1 MRHISIKQLVK
12 EQLESKIVSS
22 QVFIATTVDSKYP
35 MSLLICA
42 ELNYTDVIPDKKNF
56 QLRARILNH
65 QDPVVQY
72 TKNDINHRI
81 ALAMFGKCQA
91 LQD

>member
-1 MRHISIKQLVK
+1 M
-12 EQLESKIVSS
+12 
-22 QVFIATTVDSKYP
+22 DSKYP

-42 ELNYTDVIPDKKNF
+42 ELNYTDVIPDKKKISI
-56 QLRARILNH
+56 ARSNS
-65 QDPVVQY
+65 QPVVQY